1 VTFVVLFILA
11 VVWAVYLASW
21 FRSRSETRS
30 VNSISSF
37 SRHLSVLERTAP
49 GAGTSPARAAD
60 FGPAR
65 AAAGL
70 GPLGS
75 PVGSRSPQ
83 SVARKRRKDIL
94 MGLLTATAMTAL
106 AGFFVGGVFVLLF
119 GLSFVLTV
127 AYVVLLAQARKRL
140 VEKRAK
146 VRYLAPQHTARSAEP
161 GWEDEYWSERVH
173 EGRTADGTYL
183 AVDRSYP
190 QGQAAYVAAQH

>member
-1 VTFVVLFILA
+1 MVLFILA

-49 GAGTSPARAAD
+49 GARTSPARAAD

-75 PVGSRSPQ
+75 PGAPRSAQ
-83 SVARKRRKDIL
+83 SMAKKRRKDIL
-94 MGLLTATAMTAL
+94 MGLLTATAVTAL
-106 AGFFVGGVFVLLF
+106 AGFFMGGVALLLF
-119 GLSFVLTV
+119 GLSLVLTV
-127 AYVVLLAQARKRL
+127 AYVVLLAQAQKRL
-140 VEKRAK
+140 VEKRTK
-146 VRYLAPQHTARSAEP
+146 VRYLAPQHTASSSEP
-161 GWEDEYWSERVH
+161 GWDDDSWSESGH
-173 EGRTADGTYL
+173 EGRTADGTFL

-190 QGQAAYVAAQH
+190 QNHAAYVVAQH